1 MLIRRFHVQWQRR
14 STECLLESVGGNVV
28 VNVSSQ
34 LRHIDAKLVLIE
46 QKVQRATVFWIL
58 QVVQLNCCFL
68 SHEVHEIAVRLLLLL
83 LLRLRT
89 ANRRAIG
96 AAVAAGTTIAAVVRS
111 RSVRR

>member
-34 LRHIDAKLVLIE
+34 LRHVHTELVLVE

-83 LLRLRT
+83 LRLRT

>member
-34 LRHIDAKLVLIE
+34 LRHVHAELVLVE

-83 LLRLRT
+83 LRLRT